1 MDDEKDKDEGKGS
14 KSGERIRKQA
24 VFFFSHLTQLGVRI
38 CSICVSLIKKGIDDN
53 FICDG

>member
-24 VFFFSHLTQLGVRI
+24 VFFLPPHSARRTYLLDM
-38 CSICVSLIKKGIDDN
+38 C
-53 FICDG
+53 